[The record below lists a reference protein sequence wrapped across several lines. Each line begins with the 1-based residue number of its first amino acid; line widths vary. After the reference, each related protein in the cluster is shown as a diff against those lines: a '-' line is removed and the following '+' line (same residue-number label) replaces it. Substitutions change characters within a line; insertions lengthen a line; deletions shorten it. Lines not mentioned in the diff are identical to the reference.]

1 LSKAFSAFDPS
12 RRNEDLK
19 VRNPYPRSLEERME
33 KSSANHDRRRYPR
46 SLMDLPLE
54 YRVINA
60 PYAHGGIVV
69 NGSEEGFLI
78 YSVKDMPIGTKLNL
92 VVLFPKGFEL
102 THFEVVA
109 EIVRQDLHWED
120 EWEGFEY
127 GLKFIQI
134 FEEDRQKLK
143 QLSAACFRQERQ
155 E

>member
-1 LSKAFSAFDPS
+1 
-12 RRNEDLK
+12 
-19 VRNPYPRSLEERME
+19 ME
-33 KSSANHDRRRYPR
+33 KSAANHDRRRYPR

-92 VVLFPKGFEL
+92 VVMFPKGFEL
-102 THFEVVA
+102 TNFEVVA
-109 EIVRQDLHWED
+109 EVVRKDLHWEED
-120 EWEGFEY
+120 WEGFEY

-134 FEEDRQKLK
+134 FDEDRQKLK
-143 QLSAACFRQERQ
+143 QLLSGFFQTGEAANSA
-155 E
+155 

>member
-1 LSKAFSAFDPS
+1 MERSAAS
-12 RRNEDLK
+12 
-19 VRNPYPRSLEERME
+19 
-33 KSSANHDRRRYPR
+33 HDRRRYPR

-92 VVLFPKGFEL
+92 VVLFPKGYEL
-102 THFEVVA
+102 TNFEVVA
-109 EIVRQDLHWED
+109 EIVRKDLHWEED
-120 EWEGFEY
+120 WEGFEY

-143 QLSAACFRQERQ
+143 QLLSGLFQTGEAANNA
-155 E
+155 